1 MSDSCGIEIGIGRDA
16 LCEDI
21 SIEITSTQPAFEA
34 AVEVDPPPEIGVE
47 VRVMGDNGL
56 TPFIG
61 ANGNWW
67 IGETDTGV
75 QAEGREGPAGP
86 QGEPGRDGATGS
98 QGPQGERGPAGE
110 TGAQGPM
117 GPQGI
122 QGQKGDKGDPGADG
136 QTGPKGDTGD
146 TGPQGPAGQDGAP
159 GKDGSPGYTPQRG
172 TDYWTDADKAEIV
185 QDVLGEVEQ
194 NPSGKVADVQANG
207 ASIVNE
213 DGVAVI
219 PNTANGVYGL
229 VRVGN
234 SANGE
239 MHVGNTNGRSI
250 LRYPVATN
258 AGITARKSQGSQYG
272 GVIAS
277 SNIDFAVKAAMTDG
291 KGADWT
297 EDEQAAARTRMGAVS
312 LEEVLAALPVYNG
325 EVADA

>member
-1 MSDSCGIEIGIGRDA
+1 MSDSCGIEISIGRDA

-98 QGPQGERGPAGE
+98 QGPQG
-110 TGAQGPM
+110 
-117 GPQGI
+117 
-122 QGQKGDKGDPGADG
+122 DKGDPGADG
-136 QTGPKGDTGD
+136 QTGPKGD

-185 QDVLGEVEQ
+185 QDVL
-194 NPSGKVADVQANG
+194 
-207 ASIVNE
+207 
-213 DGVAVI
+213 
-219 PNTANGVYGL
+219 
-229 VRVGN
+229 
-234 SANGE
+234 
-239 MHVGNTNGRSI
+239 
-250 LRYPVATN
+250 
-258 AGITARKSQGSQYG
+258 
-272 GVIAS
+272 
-277 SNIDFAVKAAMTDG
+277 
-291 KGADWT
+291 
-297 EDEQAAARTRMGAVS
+297 
-312 LEEVLAALPVYNG
+312 AALPVYNG
-325 EVADA
+325 EVDDV